1 VDDARI
7 TEVVRGADLLT
18 STARQILLHEALGQT
33 PPRWFHCPLV
43 RDSSGQ
49 RLAKRA
55 PGFSIR
61 ELRAAGRSPHEVIA
75 LARSMISAESET
87 SGKALTS
94 IHIF

>member
-1 VDDARI
+1 MKSGGLPTYHLAVVVDDARI

-49 RLAKRA
+49 RLAKRTSGLA
-55 PGFSIR
+55 LR
-61 ELRAAGRSPHEVIA
+61 ELRAAERSPRDVIA
-75 LARSMISAESET
+75 LVRSMFS
-87 SGKALTS
+87 S
-94 IHIF
+94 I